1 MNKQERIQ
9 IVNRIIYEIA
19 NRGRKFFS
27 YAEANRTSYFADGEK
42 QNIYYVDRYT
52 EAKIPLTKGSR
63 RIQEKY
69 ESRLCEGDSLIRLV
83 LEMKDFIFGKVIQR
97 SQLQGSHEYWAY
109 PKEDMEAI
117 VNLARE
123 LGYLSA

>member
-27 YAEANRTSYFADGEK
+27 YAEENRTSYFADGEN
-42 QNIYYVDRYT
+42 QRIYYVDRYT
-52 EAKIPLTKGSR
+52 EAKIPLTKDSQ

-69 ESRLCEGDSLIRLV
+69 ESRLCEGDSLISLL
-83 LEMKDFIFGKVIQR
+83 LEMKDFIYGKEIKNSR
-97 SQLQGSHEYWAY
+97 LQVSHEYWAY

-117 VNLARE
+117 VTLAKE
-123 LGYLSA
+123 VGYLTA